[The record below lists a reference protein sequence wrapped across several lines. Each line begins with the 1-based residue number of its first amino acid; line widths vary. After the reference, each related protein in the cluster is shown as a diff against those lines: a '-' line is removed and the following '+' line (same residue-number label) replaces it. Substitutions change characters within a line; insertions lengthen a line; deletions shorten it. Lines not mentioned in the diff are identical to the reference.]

1 MAHGRIDLHQH
12 SIISCPDY
20 LRKMRSGNETKHST
34 QQGQARPPP
43 PPKKKM
49 FGGVYVP
56 LHPPPVVPPLLP
68 LSWTLYIL
76 HHLNSPLRNFKHLAM
91 FHVSK

>member
-34 QQGQARPPP
+34 QQGQARPPLP
-43 PPKKKM
+43 PPPPQAVWW
-49 FGGVYVP
+49 GVR
-56 LHPPPVVPPLLP
+56 PPPPPLVVPPLLP
-68 LSWTLYIL
+68 LSWTLYIYIIST
-76 HHLNSPLRNFKHLAM
+76 HP
-91 FHVSK
+91 